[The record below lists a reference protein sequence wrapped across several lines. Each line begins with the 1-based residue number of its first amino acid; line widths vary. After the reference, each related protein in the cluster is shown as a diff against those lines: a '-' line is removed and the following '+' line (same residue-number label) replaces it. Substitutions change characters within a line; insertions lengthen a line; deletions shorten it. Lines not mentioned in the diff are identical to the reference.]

1 MSFRKILVGIFM
13 AGIICCG
20 IGAGVMFQ
28 EYSSFKYMGEKKI
41 GSNKIA
47 EKTLTENLYTDKT
60 KKLNTSFIT
69 CNNESDNIELKTS
82 KSVPKDKIQIKVRY
96 DADNV
101 KDIHIDKNLYNHDEY
116 MENDVYIDDDE
127 YDENSL
133 DNVAQEDMTQTD
145 RSESVKENPTSQEF
159 FISAVGRMSDI
170 EYVLSYKDEILKN
183 IKERKIYNYV
193 YPQIISVEI
202 TVNPENKNLM
212 KI

>member
-20 IGAGVMFQ
+20 IGAGVTFQ
-28 EYSSFKYMGEKKI
+28 EYSSFKYMGEKRI

-47 EKTLTENLYTDKT
+47 EKTLTENLYTDKSN
-60 KKLNTSFIT
+60 KINTSFIT
-69 CNNESDNIELKTS
+69 YNSESDDIKLKTS

-101 KDIHIDKNLYNHDEY
+101 KDIHIDKNLYNNDEY
-116 MENDVYIDDDE
+116 IEDDIYIDDEDDE
-127 YDENSL
+127 SSL
-133 DNVAQEDMTQTD
+133 DDVAQENMTQTD
-145 RSESVKENPTSQEF
+145 TREAAEKNPTSQEF

>member
-69 CNNESDNIELKTS
+69 CNNEGDNIELKTS